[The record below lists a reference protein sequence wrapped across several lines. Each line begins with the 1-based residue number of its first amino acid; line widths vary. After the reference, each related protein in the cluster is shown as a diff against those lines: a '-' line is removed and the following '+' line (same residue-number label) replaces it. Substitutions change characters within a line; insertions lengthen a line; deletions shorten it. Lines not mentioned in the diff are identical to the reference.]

1 MPAAARTEIRLSGSG
16 GQGIILAA
24 TLIADAAAAAGAEVV
39 QTQSYGPEARGGAS
53 RAEVIVSGA
62 EIDFPEV
69 TVPDITLCLSQEA
82 FDRYAATTGRGGLV
96 LYDAR
101 LVEPR
106 EIAGLRLVGVP
117 FTELAEQRLG
127 KAIAANVVATG
138 ALQALTRVVGRRELT
153 AAVKRRVPARF
164 LDLNLDALR
173 LGFAAVE
180 EARPR
185 RRRSAA
191 PSP

>member
-1 MPAAARTEIRLSGSG
+1 
-16 GQGIILAA
+16 
-24 TLIADAAAAAGAEVV
+24 
-39 QTQSYGPEARGGAS
+39 
-53 RAEVIVSGA
+53 VIVSPD

-69 TVPDITLCLSQEA
+69 TVPDITVCLSQEA
-82 FDRYAATTGRGGLV
+82 FDRFAAATRRGGLV

-127 KAIAANVVATG
+127 KTIAANVVATG
-138 ALQALTRVVGRRELT
+138 AVQALTRVVGRRELT

-180 EARPR
+180 EARPGR
-185 RRRSAA
+185 RRTAA